1 MNRCSMQINRG
12 RCLSAA
18 VSIFPIELQRAY
30 AMVTVDALED
40 AAILDASICVMSH
53 TTIVA

>member
-1 MNRCSMQINRG
+1 MQINRG
-12 RCLSAA
+12 RGLGAA

-53 TTIVA
+53 STIVA